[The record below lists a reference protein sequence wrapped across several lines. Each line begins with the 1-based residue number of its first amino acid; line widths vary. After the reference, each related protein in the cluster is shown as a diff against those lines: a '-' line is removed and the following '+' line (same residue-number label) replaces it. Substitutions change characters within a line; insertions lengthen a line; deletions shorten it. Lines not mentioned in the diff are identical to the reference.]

1 LTIGQSG
8 LTFKGGPV
16 ASAAAQVCSAAFDP
30 YSIAVHVW
38 LAFMG
43 GKNNVHELVLLDQA
57 GQALAEARSLDEIK
71 TIRDKAEA
79 VRKYAQSASLGLDV
93 QNRAAEVKLRAE
105 RQAGKLLSQMM
116 LRGGDRRSK
125 SHHDRLKLDDLGLTA
140 NQSKRWQLQARV
152 PEVVFREFVK
162 QTREECRE
170 LTSAG
175 VMRLAKRLI
184 DEPSGRNGQAGSTT
198 GYASNGR
205 CLDEDGKISSRR
217 NGSKCEDFSSNT
229 AVGEIV
235 AELRNHLT
243 VLDGIL
249 SPLYSG
255 DTSTLQS
262 AERRMIRYLLTEIGD
277 LFDELG
283 SSEYATGIVNASNSK
298 ERAAI

>member
-1 LTIGQSG
+1 
-8 LTFKGGPV
+8 
-16 ASAAAQVCSAAFDP
+16 
-30 YSIAVHVW
+30 
-38 LAFMG
+38 MG
-43 GKNNVHELVLLDQA
+43 GTSNVHELVLLDQA

-152 PEVVFREFVK
+152 PEGVFREFVK

-175 VMRLAKRLI
+175 VMRLAKRLK
-184 DEPSGRNGQAGSTT
+184 DELSGRNGQAASTT
-198 GYASNGR
+198 GHGSNGR
-205 CLDEDGKISSRR
+205 RLDEQGPFSSRR
-217 NGSKCEDFSSNT
+217 NGSKCEDLPSN
-229 AVGEIV
+229 AAAAEIV
-235 AELRNHLT
+235 TELRNHLT
-243 VLDGIL
+243 LLDGIL

-255 DTSTLQS
+255 DTSTLEP
-262 AERRMIRYLLTEIGD
+262 AERRMIRYLLTQIGD
-277 LFDELG
+277 LFEELR
-283 SSEYATGIVNASNSK
+283 SVEFSTGIVNSANSK
-298 ERAAI
+298 NRAAI

>member
-1 LTIGQSG
+1 M
-8 LTFKGGPV
+8 
-16 ASAAAQVCSAAFDP
+16 FDP
-30 YSIAVHVW
+30 FR

-152 PEVVFREFVK
+152 PEVMFREFVK

-175 VMRLAKRLI
+175 VMRLAKRLN
-184 DEPSGRNGQAGSTT
+184 DDPSGRNGQADSTV
-198 GYASNGR
+198 GHARNGR
-205 CLDEDGKISSRR
+205 RLDQDGQFSTRHNR
-217 NGSKCEDFSSNT
+217 SKCEDSSART
-229 AVGEIV
+229 EMGEIV
-235 AELRNHLT
+235 AELKNHLT

-249 SPLYSG
+249 SPLYGG
-255 DTSTLQS
+255 DTPNLQS
-262 AERRMIRYLLTEIGD
+262 AERRMIRYLLTEISD
-277 LFDELG
+277 LFEELG
-283 SSEYATGIVNASNSK
+283 SFEVSTGILNGSNSK